1 MNEQEKIFIQN
12 VENILEDEKATL
24 LAKFPFVGY
33 IISNLKIKL
42 VWEGLDT
49 AATDGKKIYVNPLFF
64 AKLSKEEREFVLAH
78 ECFHVILKHCQK
90 LLERKPHIK
99 VNTWNVATD
108 LEIHFLLTD
117 IGMVAPFV
125 LPHKKSWHGLPAE
138 DIYSILNQSEDE
150 RNMRNLPKDRTSD
163 DVATTLDKINNS
175 QIVNVR
181 DNVKASESPNLK
193 GFASSPSSPSFDQ
206 HGFTDSSSSSQ
217 KNLSESTNGG
227 QKVEEEDDDDFE
239 EKLDNLIRNAKNFA
253 EKAKGNMPGTVIR
266 NLGIDK
272 DEKSIHKIDWKEYL
286 KDYLTQISHQPA
298 YSWVHPSRK
307 FIYNNIYLPGKKKDE
322 HVLDITVS
330 IDTSGSICSGDL
342 MMFLSEVKKIVK
354 NFDEYKVN
362 VIFCDCEISFV
373 KEYNNDDNP
382 IENLFKL
389 LKDKRIS
396 GGGGTS
402 HVPVIEYVN
411 KHLKDTK
418 CLLAFTDGYTDVPKN
433 KPSFPIVWVLT
444 EMSDSCKNYLPYGKK
459 LFLGKRKEDR

>member
-1 MNEQEKIFIQN
+1 MNEQEKIFIRN
-12 VENILEDEKATL
+12 VENILDEEKANML
-24 LAKFPFVGY
+24 SKFPFVGY

-90 LLERKPHIK
+90 LLERKHYIK

-125 LPHKKSWHGLPAE
+125 LPHKKTWHGLSAE
-138 DIYSILNQSEDE
+138 DIYSILNMSEDE
-150 RNMRNLPKDRTSD
+150 RNIYSLVKDRTSD

-175 QIVNVR
+175 EYNVR
-181 DNVKASESPNLK
+181 DYVKASESPNLK

-206 HGFTDSSSSSQ
+206 HGFTDSSEK

-227 QKVEEEDDDDFE
+227 QEVEAEDDNEFD
-239 EKLDNLIRNAKNFA
+239 EKLDRLIRDAKTFA
-253 EKAKGNMPGTVIR
+253 EKARGNVPGTVIR

-272 DEKSIHKIDWKEYL
+272 DEKSTHKIDWKEYL
-286 KDYLTQISHQPA
+286 NDYLNQISYQPA

-307 FIYNNIYLPGKKKDE
+307 FIYNNIYLPGKKQDE

-330 IDTSGSICSGDL
+330 IDTSGSIDSNDL
-342 MMFLSEVKKIVK
+342 LMFLSELKKIVHC
-354 NFDEYKVN
+354 FDEYKIN

-373 KEYNNDDNP
+373 KEYNNNDNP

-389 LKDKRIS
+389 IKEKRIS
-396 GGGGTS
+396 GGGTS

-411 KHLKDTK
+411 KHFKDTK
-418 CLLAFTDGYTDVPKN
+418 CLLAFTDGLTDIPKT

-444 EMSDSCKNYLPYGKK
+444 DLNDSYKNVVN
-459 LFLGKRKEDR
+459 

>member
-1 MNEQEKIFIQN
+1 MNEQEKNFIRN
-12 VENILEDEKATL
+12 VENILDEEKAEL

-90 LLERKPHIK
+90 LLERKPYIK
-99 VNTWNVATD
+99 TNTWNVATD

-125 LPHKKSWHGLPAE
+125 LPHKKTWHGLSDE
-138 DIYSILNQSEDE
+138 DIYNILNTVEDE
-150 RNMRNLPKDRTSD
+150 RNMYKNVKDRTSD

-175 QIVNVR
+175 EYNVR
-181 DNVKASESPNLK
+181 DYVKASESSNLK
-193 GFASSPSSPSFDQ
+193 GHASSSPSFDQ

-227 QKVEEEDDDDFE
+227 QGVETEDEEDDVEFE
-239 EKLDNLIRNAKNFA
+239 EKLDNLIRNAKTFA
-253 EKAKGNMPGTVIR
+253 EKAKGNIPGTIIR

-272 DEKSIHKIDWKEYL
+272 DEKSTHKIDWKEYL
-286 KDYLTQISHQPA
+286 KDYLNQISYQPA

-307 FIYNNIYLPGKKKDE
+307 FIYNNIYLPGKKQDE

-330 IDTSGSICSGDL
+330 IDTSGSIGSDDL
-342 MMFLSEVKKIVK
+342 MMFLSEIKKIVQC
-354 NFDEYKVN
+354 FDEYKVN

-373 KEYNNDDNP
+373 KEYNNNDNP

-389 LKDKRIS
+389 IKDKRIS

-411 KHLKDTK
+411 KYFKDTV
-418 CLLAFTDGYTDVPKN
+418 CLLAFTDGFTDIPKT
-433 KPSFPIVWVLT
+433 KPSFPIIWVLT
-444 EMSDSCKNYLPYGKK
+444 DFRYSSKDIINSTLTYGKK
-459 LFLGKRKEDR
+459 LFL